1 VPPVQLR
8 LFPVSKP
15 LQERLGNEFFRRV
28 PRQPGVYQM
37 RGPSDR
43 LLYVGQ
49 SKNLRQRLLSYK
61 NAHPDRVSPKVT
73 RLIHSVDAIEYELL
87 ATAEDA
93 RLKEN
98 DLLRNLRPPFN
109 VANTYPKA
117 YSFVTIQK
125 KERTLVLSRGN
136 QPVEELQNFGAFK
149 GRAVAAFGAVLR
161 LLWGVLHQPHA
172 PSEFPLLLL
181 RAAPPRQ
188 YTVDFAGCA
197 AALDEWHGLLAAFFT
212 GASSQLLSALQR
224 DLPAGAHLSRFQLNY
239 VQFDLDLLEEFF
251 ETGPKRNFELWL
263 KHSLPTPLI
272 LQEELDD
279 LMVYRARR

>member
-1 VPPVQLR
+1 MPAVQLR

-15 LQERLGNEFFRRV
+15 LQDRLGKEFFRRV

-61 NAHPDRVSPKVT
+61 NAHPDRISRKVT

-98 DLLRNLRPPFN
+98 ALLRNHRPPFN

-125 KERTLVLSRGN
+125 SATELVLSRGN
-136 QPVEELQNFGAFK
+136 QPVEEWQNFGAFK

-161 LLWGVLHQPHA
+161 LLWGVLHQPHT
-172 PSEFPLLLL
+172 PSEFPSLLL

-188 YTVDFAGCA
+188 YTLDFAGCA
-197 AALDEWHGLLAAFFT
+197 AALDEWHGQLAAFFT
-212 GASSQLLSALQR
+212 GASPQLLAAFQTN
-224 DLPAGAHLSRFQLNY
+224 LPPGAQLSRFQLNY
-239 VQFDLDLLEEFF
+239 FQADLDLLAEFF
-251 ETGPKRNFELWL
+251 KTGPKRNFDLWV

-279 LMVYRARR
+279 LLVYRARP